1 VLPTAYNSRNHNPLN
16 SVSAPIEAVETMQ
29 ANGSL
34 SHTFHVYLGLGS
46 SLGDRMQWLR
56 KACEG
61 VQALSVTGSLVCSTV
76 YQTPHMRLDPE
87 DRAVYPDHLNA
98 VVSFETWMQ
107 PHGLLAELQ
116 SVERGCGRLR
126 EAGKRWQPRTLDI
139 DILLFGELAIQ
150 DSQLTVPHPGIA
162 HRRFVLQP
170 LLELLPDLLL
180 ADGRWAAEVLASD
193 AIQSQPI
200 EEFADASKL
209 LL

>member
-1 VLPTAYNSRNHNPLN
+1 M
-16 SVSAPIEAVETMQ
+16 VET
-29 ANGSL
+29 
-34 SHTFHVYLGLGS
+34 VYLGLGS

-61 VQALSVTGSLVCSTV
+61 IQALSVTGAIECSEV
-76 YQTPHMRLDPE
+76 YQTPHMRLDPA
-87 DRAVYPDHLNA
+87 DTSVYPDHLNA
-98 VVSFETWMQ
+98 VVRIETELS
-107 PHGLLAELQ
+107 PEALLDAIHEI
-116 SVERGCGRLR
+116 ERRCGRVR

-139 DILLFGELAIQ
+139 DILLYGERTVQ
-150 DSQLTVPHPGIA
+150 DPRITVPHPGIA
-162 HRRFVLQP
+162 HRRFVLRP